1 MCYHIWY
8 VAYWA
13 CVVSYILL
21 PFTFLFPSR
30 IVVRVGCP
38 LLDDSRSVRAVLL
51 GCGMCA
57 LPHASTLAPGS
68 SVSGTSSLF
77 ESLWVTIQNM
87 RVLPSCPLALAK
99 TSRRFSLGG
108 IPLEWGGGGARKAH
122 NHTHVCLPLS
132 LLLAP
137 PSGGGRHLGVMGA
150 CSAKRPAQLRR
161 PW

>member
-108 IPLEWGGGGARKAH
+108 IPLEWGGGGGAQSSQPY
-122 NHTHVCLPLS
+122 TCLFATFSSPCPSIRGRETPWCYGS
-132 LLLAP
+132 LF
-137 PSGGGRHLGVMGA
+137 S
-150 CSAKRPAQLRR
+150 
-161 PW
+161 